1 MGRKKK
7 DSGGGGGTPAWLITF
22 SDLVTLLLT
31 FFVLLL
37 SMASMDRVMLARMS
51 PFQSRNDFL
60 TFQGAGQIPKRIT
73 VLMKLLEDPSSA
85 LNKPERMKD
94 LLFPDEVLPPD
105 IDVSTLDRNLR
116 IMEKA
121 EGLAIVLTDGLLFPS
136 GSYTLS
142 PSAKKLLDQVV
153 LMLQYTTA
161 DCNIAG
167 HTDSEA
173 SPLMDNYVL
182 SGKRALA
189 VLDYF
194 LMQGIDKTRFSIS
207 GYGPDK
213 PLESNTTE
221 GGRAQNRRVE
231 ILIKTTQW
239 MGRYM

>member
-1 MGRKKK
+1 MARKKK
-7 DSGGGGGTPAWLITF
+7 ESSEGGMPAWLVTF

-51 PFQSRNDFL
+51 PFESRSD
-60 TFQGAGQIPKRIT
+60 TVTSQGAGKVPVRISL
-73 VLMKLLEDPSSA
+73 VLRLLEDPSSA
-85 LNKPERMKD
+85 LNKPERLKD
-94 LLFPDEVLPPD
+94 LLFPDEALPPD
-105 IDVSTLDRNLR
+105 MDVSTLDRNLR
-116 IMEKA
+116 ILEKP
-121 EGLAIVLTDGLLFPS
+121 EGVAIVLTNDLLFAP
-136 GSYTLS
+136 GSYTLTT
-142 PSAKKLLDQVV
+142 AARRLLEQVV

-167 HTDSEA
+167 HTDTSYA
-173 SPLMDNYVL
+173 PGMDNYTL

-189 VLDYF
+189 VLQNF
-194 LMQGIDKTRFSIS
+194 LEAGISPARFSIS

-213 PLESNTTE
+213 PLEDNTTE

-231 ILIKTTQW
+231 ILLKTTQW

>member
-1 MGRKKK
+1 MARKKDK
-7 DSGGGGGTPAWLITF
+7 GGDAAGTPAWLITF

-51 PFQSRNDFL
+51 PFQSRTDYISY
-60 TFQGAGQIPKRIT
+60 QGAGKVPTRVQ
-73 VLMKLLEDPSSA
+73 VLLKLLEDPASA
-85 LNKPERMKD
+85 LDKPERIKD

-116 IMEKA
+116 ILEKP
-121 EGLAIVLTDGLLFPS
+121 EGLAIVLTNDLLFAP
-136 GSYTLS
+136 GSYALNDG
-142 PSAKKLLDQVV
+142 ARKLLEQVG
-153 LMLQYTTA
+153 LMLQYSTA

-167 HTDSEA
+167 FSDT
-173 SPLMDNYVL
+173 SPSPGMDNYVL
-182 SGKRALA
+182 SGKRALV

-194 LMQGIDKTRFSIS
+194 IAMGFDPTRFSIS

-213 PLESNTTE
+213 PVADNDTE

-231 ILIKTTQW
+231 ILLKTTQW